1 MSCYPESFST
11 GETVPASGIYSVMHA
26 AHRLFAEVA
35 MFKGE
40 CFPKC
45 ARCSDAVTFRLVRE
59 FNGLDAAGTPS
70 FRIPLYEL
78 AELDADSHP
87 VSAT

>member
-1 MSCYPESFST
+1 MTCNPESFLT
-11 GETVPASGIYSVMHA
+11 GETVPASGIYSVLHA
-26 AHRLFAEVA
+26 AHRLFAKVA

-40 CFPKC
+40 SFPKC
-45 ARCSDAVTFRLVRE
+45 ARCSDAVTFRLIRE

-78 AELDADSHP
+78 AELDADSQS